1 MNHVITFRTFL
12 ACLLLAGTIGL
23 QAQQDRIS
31 DPELS
36 TRLEADKRIDDY
48 LKLVKLGYSE
58 REIYEDL
65 GNANFLSENY
75 ETAAF
80 WYQKLIDLS
89 GAEAVPSSY
98 VDRYKYAQH
107 KAGIVSHTNLVAERD
122 WFSKIEEDYQ
132 IERSS
137 HAVQLTQTLA
147 ANYRM
152 PEFGRSGHQGNM
164 DGLNA
169 LRAMS
174 EAELDQMQSN
184 KIGIQNAYLPPVAVT
199 ANGQIAYFSKAVYVK
214 PLTGLFSKKQLVHKL
229 YRAERI
235 NGEWKRVQELPV
247 APKYAS
253 AMHPAISPDGQRL
266 YFASDMPGTFGKYDI
281 YVADIHSDGKLGT
294 ARNLGEK
301 INTRKNDLYPTLV
314 GSDILFFASD
324 GREGYGG
331 LDLYAARIARQ
342 SVGLAINIGS
352 PFNSRD
358 DEFALNLKT
367 DKGMAHVM
375 SNRGA
380 PADDVRE
387 LVFSYYDT
395 DKNSLAENRYS
406 FMEIISIEPDGSYAE
421 THFED

>member
-1 MNHVITFRTFL
+1 MINVITVRTCL
-12 ACLLLAGTIGL
+12 VCLLLTGSMSL

-31 DPELS
+31 DKELS
-36 TRLEADKRIDDY
+36 ERVEADRRIDDY

-89 GAEAVPSSY
+89 GAEAVPTSY
-98 VDRYKYAQH
+98 VERYKYAQH

-122 WFSKIEEDYQ
+122 WFSKIKEDYQ

-137 HAVQLTQTLA
+137 HAVELTQTLA
-147 ANYRM
+147 ANYTM
-152 PEFGRSGHQGNM
+152 PEFGRTGHQGDM

-174 EAELDQMQSN
+174 EAELDQLQSN
-184 KIGIQNAYLPPVAVT
+184 RIGIQNAYLPPVAVT

-229 YRAERI
+229 YRAERV
-235 NGEWKRVQELPV
+235 NGEWKRIKELPI

-253 AMHPAISPDGQRL
+253 AMHPAVSADGKRL

-281 YVADIHSDGKLGT
+281 YVAEIQPNGKLGI

-301 INTRKNDLYPTLV
+301 INTRKNDMYPTLV
-314 GSDILFFASD
+314 GTDILFFASD

-331 LDLYAARIARQ
+331 LDLYAARVARQ
-342 SVGLAINIGS
+342 SVGLAVNIGS

-358 DEFALNLKT
+358 DEFALNLRT

-380 PADDVRE
+380 PAEDVRE

-406 FMEIISIEPDGSYAE
+406 FMEIISVEPQGSYAE